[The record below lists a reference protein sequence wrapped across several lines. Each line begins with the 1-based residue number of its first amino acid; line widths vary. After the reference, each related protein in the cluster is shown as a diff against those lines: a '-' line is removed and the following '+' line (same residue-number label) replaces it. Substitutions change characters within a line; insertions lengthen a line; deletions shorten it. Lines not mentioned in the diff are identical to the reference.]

1 MLELALDYGKGLTML
16 KDIARR
22 QDISERYLEQIIPSL
37 KAAALIRSFRGSSGG
52 YSLAREPSKINMLEV
67 ITALEGPISLVD
79 CVGQPRSCERTSIC
93 ASRDL
98 WCRLSKKIISELK
111 KESLQD
117 LVQKH
122 KSKQEKP
129 LMYNI

>member
-1 MLELALDYGKGLTML
+1 MLELALTMGEGLLIL

-37 KAAALIRSFRGSSGG
+37 KAAGLIRSFRGSCGG
-52 YSLAREPSKINMLEV
+52 YMLAREPSKINMLEV
-67 ITALEGPISLVD
+67 ITALEGPITLVD
-79 CVGQPRSCERTSIC
+79 CVGQSPSCERISIC

-98 WCRLSKKIISELK
+98 WCRLSKKIIAELK
-111 KESLQD
+111 QESLQD

-122 KSKQEKP
+122 KTKHKKP